1 MSRAS
6 NLAGFT
12 TSLSTTKDLNVGV
25 VTASSFVGNLTG
37 NVTGN
42 VSGNASGLDAN
53 ATGTNLTLSGNL
65 TVNGTQTIINT
76 QILDV
81 TDKTVGVASTSTKT
95 ALTQD
100 GGGLVIYGPSD
111 INFTYSRDKVA
122 VGLNTN
128 LSVTGVITATTF
140 KGDGS
145 QLSGVVSGVE
155 LKQAGST
162 VGTSITA
169 VNFQS
174 GATLT
179 AGSGIGTVTIAAGI
193 GTEAATPNNTTTFL
207 DLSKQDH
214 KLTVSGITTISCTGG
229 TEGDSHTVRIVN
241 SGIATV
247 AFGTAFLFPSG
258 SPPVLPT
265 TSGAISL
272 LSFTVH
278 RVGTAGTQLLAGA
291 SLNFS

>member
-1 MSRAS
+1 MPSRAS
-6 NLAGFT
+6 NLAGFS
-12 TSLSTTKDLNVGV
+12 TSLSTTIDLNAGII
-25 VTASSFVGNLTG
+25 TATSFVGNLTG
-37 NVTGN
+37 TATGL
-42 VSGNASGLDAN
+42 SAN

-65 TVNGTQTIINT
+65 TVNGTQTVINT
-76 QILDV
+76 NVLDIA
-81 TDKTVGVASTSTKT
+81 DKTIGIGSTS
-95 ALTQD
+95 APSDSLAN
-100 GGGLVIYGPSD
+100 GAGIVIYGTTNKTLTWD
-111 INFTYSRDKVA
+111 NANSRMA
-122 VGLNTN
+122 FSTN
-128 LSVTGVITATTF
+128 VYAPKYF
-140 KGDGS
+140 GDGS
-145 QLSGVVSGVE
+145 GLQGVVSGVE

-162 VGTSITA
+162 VGTSITT

-193 GTEAATPNNTTTFL
+193 QTEAATPNNTIVFL

-214 KLTVSGITTISCTGG
+214 KLTVSGITTIRTTGG
-229 TEGDSHTVRIVN
+229 SEGDSHTVRIVN

-258 SPPVLPT
+258 SPPSFPT

>member
-1 MSRAS
+1 MSQTRAQ
-6 NLAGFT
+6 L
-12 TSLSTTKDLNVGV
+12 LNPLN
-25 VTASSFVGNLTG
+25 GNL
-37 NVTGN
+37 N
-42 VSGNASGLDAN
+42 VSGIITAASFSGNGSGLTGVASTDNIRTATDAN
-53 ATGTNLTLSGNL
+53 FLANVSIGGSL
-65 TVNGTQTIINT
+65 TVDGTFTRINT
-76 QILDV
+76 QVLDIA
-81 TDKTVGVASTSTKT
+81 DKTVGVASTSTKT

-100 GGGLVIYGPSD
+100 GGGLVIYGPTD
-111 INFTYSRDKVA
+111 VEFTYSRDKVA

-128 LSVTGVITATTF
+128 LSVTGVVTATSF
-140 KGDGS
+140 RGDGS
-145 QLSGVVSGVE
+145 QLTGVVSGVE
-155 LKQAGST
+155 LKQAGGS
-162 VGTSITA
+162 VGTALTVI
-169 VNFQS
+169 NFAS

-179 AGSGIGTVTIAAGI
+179 GGSGIGTVTIAAGI
-193 GTEAATPNNTTTFL
+193 QTEAATPNNTIVFL

-214 KLTVSGITTISCTGG
+214 KLTVSGITTIRTTGG
-229 TEGDSHTVRIVN
+229 SEGDSHTVRIVN

>member
-6 NLAGFT
+6 NLAGFS
-12 TSLSTTKDLNVGV
+12 TSLSTTIDLNAGII
-25 VTASSFVGNLTG
+25 TATSFVGNLTG
-37 NVTGN
+37 T
-42 VSGNASGLDAN
+42 ASGLSAN

-76 QILDV
+76 NVLDIA
-81 TDKTVGVASTSTKT
+81 DKTIGIGSTS
-95 ALTQD
+95 APSDSLAD
-100 GGGLVIYGPSD
+100 GAGIVIYGTSNKTLTWD
-111 INFTYSRDKVA
+111 NANSRMA
-122 VGLNTN
+122 FSTN
-128 LSVTGVITATTF
+128 VYAPKYF
-140 KGDGS
+140 GDGS
-145 QLSGVVSGVE
+145 GLQGVVSGVE
-155 LKQAGST
+155 LRQAGST
-162 VGTSITA
+162 VGTSITT

-179 AGSGIGTVTIAAGI
+179 AGSGIATITIAAGI
-193 GTEAATPNNTTTFL
+193 LTEALSGTNSVITL
-207 DLSKQDH
+207 DLTDQDH
-214 KLTVSGITTISCTGG
+214 KVTATGITTIRVSGG
-229 TEGDSHTVRIVN
+229 VEGDSHTVRIVN

-247 AFGTAFLFPSG
+247 GFSTAFLFPSG
-258 SPPVLPT
+258 SPPVFPT